1 MSKYDVKIN
10 LKSLDGT
17 IDKMA
22 NDLDI
27 LEEETNNINNAYLF
41 LDETKWQGI
50 DKNKI
55 DSGFG
60 NYLKKMTNFSN
71 ELRDTLN
78 VLKDAYTKYEDIDI
92 ENNKMIEE
100 LEEL

>member
-1 MSKYDVKIN
+1 MSKYDVEID

-17 IDKMA
+17 IDKMS
-22 NDLDI
+22 NDLEK
-27 LEEETNNINNAYLF
+27 LEEEMNNINNAYLF

-50 DKNKI
+50 DKSNI

-60 NYLKKMTNFSN
+60 IYLKKMTNFSN

-78 VLKDAYTKYEDIDI
+78 ILKDAYTKYEDIDI
-92 ENNKMIEE
+92 ENNKLIEE
-100 LEEL
+100 MEEL